1 MQLMDGSYTAVMTY
15 FDVACQ
21 SRPIS
26 DSEQKPLENC
36 NASFLK
42 NLFMSRCENKEMASL
57 PLSSPERHNLDFLFF
72 FFFFYF
78 L

>member
-26 DSEQKPLENC
+26 DSEHKPLENC
-36 NASFLK
+36 NASIFK
-42 NLFMSRCENKEMASL
+42 KSFHEQM
-57 PLSSPERHNLDFLFF
+57 
-72 FFFFYF
+72 
-78 L
+78 